1 MFTVNPA
8 LVNENCSTKNE
19 PTDVSVLIGSN
30 EKNSKTIRCRRCQSL
45 VFEANKATLLKG
57 EERELREMS
66 VGGAKG
72 KLKEKIDLWWFTD
85 NEFLFDTVGWQTVDG
100 VKSLMCGDCE
110 FGPFGWRTDDNKRFY
125 IAAERMLYK

>member
-1 MFTVNPA
+1 M
-8 LVNENCSTKNE
+8 
-19 PTDVSVLIGSN
+19 SV
-30 EKNSKTIRCRRCQSL
+30 E
-45 VFEANKATLLKG
+45 FWG

-72 KLKEKIDLWWFTD
+72 ELKEKIDLWWFTD

-125 IAAERMLYK
+125 IAVERMLYK